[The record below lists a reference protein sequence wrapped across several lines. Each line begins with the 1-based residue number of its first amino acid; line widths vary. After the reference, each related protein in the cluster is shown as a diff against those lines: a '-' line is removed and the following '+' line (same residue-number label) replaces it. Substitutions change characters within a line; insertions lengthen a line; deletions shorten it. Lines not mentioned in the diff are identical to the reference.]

1 MPGRAGTPPAD
12 DYEPAEVMVVE
23 QLDQLRILANP
34 LRAAIIQ
41 EVIPAA
47 RTVAEVG
54 EALGISPTKLYYH
67 FRELEMAGLIRSIPV
82 HEGQAQQRYRAVAR
96 FYQLSSRLLNA
107 NSAPET
113 QSATVEFTIGAID
126 HVAAQ
131 LRRAFNEGSIART
144 PDVVTVQRRTARM
157 SVAEAQQF
165 ADRLRKLASSF
176 EKADRPDG
184 EITVELGLALFPR
197 PSQPAVNGDQ
207 AVHRARRFPRR
218 QRGRSPRSRG

>member
-1 MPGRAGTPPAD
+1 MPGGAGTPPAAD
-12 DYEPAEVMVVE
+12 DEPAEVMVVE
-23 QLDQLRILANP
+23 ELDQLRILANP

-41 EVIPAA
+41 EIIPAA

-67 FRELEMAGLIRSIPV
+67 FRELEMAGLIRSVPV
-82 HEGQAQQRYRAVAR
+82 REGQAHQRYRAVAR
-96 FYQLSSRLLNA
+96 FYQLSSRLLHTNGA
-107 NSAPET
+107 SET
-113 QSATVEFTIGAID
+113 QSATAEFAIGAVD
-126 HVAAQ
+126 YVAAQ

-165 ADRLRKLASSF
+165 VDRLRELASDF

-207 AVHRARRFPRR
+207 AVHRARRFPQR
-218 QRGRSPRSRG
+218 QCGRSPRSKR